1 MVEYL
6 DENHIYLVDGVI
18 VTSVTQLLQWKFKDK
33 YKNVPKSI
41 LESKAEYGTKVH
53 KLVEIINRADNH
65 LSVIEAVNEFNYI
78 MANTLEQY
86 MKIVF
91 NNDVEVIEQEQ
102 IVYNDILAGR
112 YDLLAKINGIKS
124 LCDIKTTASLDKEYL
139 SWQLSIYN
147 YLNKEKAD
155 RLYAIWLP
163 KKELAKLEEIE
174 FKKDEEIKNLI
185 EEWRKINMN
194 SACMQKTY

>member
-185 EEWRKINMN
+185 EEWRK
-194 SACMQKTY
+194 